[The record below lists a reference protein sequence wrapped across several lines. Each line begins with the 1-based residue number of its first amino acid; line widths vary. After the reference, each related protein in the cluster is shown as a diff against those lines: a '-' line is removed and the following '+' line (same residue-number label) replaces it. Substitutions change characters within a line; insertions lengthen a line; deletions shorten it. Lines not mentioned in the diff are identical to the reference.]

1 MSPARASF
9 LICHSVALRSWRAR
23 AGNTHEK
30 DDWEDEERRARERS
44 EMGRDSA
51 QPDAADF
58 ARRAAMNDI

>member
-1 MSPARASF
+1 MTKTWTEITHSP
-9 LICHSVALRSWRAR
+9 H